1 MEQVLGN
8 NGNFAGYGIMALQQT
23 STKIDPIA
31 RTLTWS
37 NGADFDPEML
47 RNWPSYKDEMAAR
60 ARQWELVLA

>member
-1 MEQVLGN
+1 
-8 NGNFAGYGIMALQQT
+8 MALQQT